1 MQESTLLAER
11 YSVDAV
17 LKAEAGAYRW
27 LGTEVKTGRR
37 VLLSWVSKARAEELA
52 AARGVHQPHLAELTD
67 LVSDLDGSKLPGG
80 GELQA
85 GGIVAVA
92 EYVPGRTLQQLLK
105 ERVSPV
111 KAVAWILRL
120 IEAVR
125 ELHARGGVHGAIS
138 PFTVVA
144 EPEGRAIAP
153 VLTQLSAPALG
164 AYCSPER
171 LKGDVASVADDVWAL
186 HATLYALLAGKVP
199 FDASERDALL
209 KQTRITK
216 PQALSQ
222 LGVNE
227 PALWEI
233 ISRGLVGERRLRVIE
248 LAELT
253 KSLDDWERDPRAMPA
268 RRSPPRQPPPRLD
281 TGNKAAADAVLFDLG
296 ALPPDFG
303 AAEPLRPAPRPK
315 MASASGTGPHRAMPP
330 PLPPEARSSLGA
342 PSLGDLAS
350 QLPRAPTPPPL
361 PPTPP
366 SVVARISK
374 RLSFNPFERKRRVWP
389 LVVLAASAG
398 GLAVY
403 VAIATTQDAPA
414 APPPAE
420 SAAVAAP
427 RARVAEK
434 PKRSPVEERES
445 CVRSHFPE
453 RQFAPNLDFAFLC
466 EEGDF
471 RDVARKVFAQAKQ
484 QPLTAAATAEKA
496 KDAAGT
502 GLGWYE
508 LPATGIL
515 RKACCSSAPPVT
527 LPETPGWCEQLQSA
541 VRQIADDSS
550 RAEDLAPA
558 ARAYDKA
565 VTCLFAN
572 RISRPYTYDSVPN
585 AAQRAAFQHFLSQAA
600 ISEARR

>member
-1 MQESTLLAER
+1 MHESTLLAER

-17 LKAEAGAYRW
+17 LKSEAGAHRW
-27 LGTEVKTGRR
+27 LGTEAKSGRR

-52 AARGVHQPHLAELTD
+52 AARGLHQPHLAELLD
-67 LVSDLDGSKLPGG
+67 LVRDADAAKLPGG
-80 GELQA
+80 SVLEP
-85 GGIVAVA
+85 GGVIAVA
-92 EYVPGRTLQQLLK
+92 EYVPGRTLQQLLT

-111 KAVAWILRL
+111 KAVAWLLRL
-120 IEAVR
+120 IDAVR

-171 LKGDVASVADDVWAL
+171 LKGGAATAADDVWAL
-186 HATLYALLAGKVP
+186 HATLYALLAGKLP
-199 FDASERDALL
+199 FDATERDALV
-209 KQTRITK
+209 KQTLITK
-216 PQALSQ
+216 PQALLQ

-233 ISRGLVGERRLRVIE
+233 ISRGLVGERRLRVTE

-253 KSLDDWERDPRAMPA
+253 KSLDDWERDPRTMPA
-268 RRSPPRQPPPRLD
+268 RRSPPRQAPPRLD
-281 TGNKAAADAVLFDLG
+281 AGSKVAADVVLFDVG
-296 ALPPDFG
+296 ALPQDFG
-303 AAEPLRPAPRPK
+303 ASEPVRPPPRPK
-315 MASASGTGPHRAMPP
+315 IASASGTGPHRAMPP
-330 PLPPEARSSLGA
+330 PLPAEVRGSVNA

-361 PPTPP
+361 PPSPP

-414 APPPAE
+414 APPPVE
-420 SAAVAAP
+420 AAPAAAP
-427 RARVAEK
+427 RARAPEK
-434 PKRSPVEERES
+434 PKRSAAEERES
-445 CVRSHFPE
+445 CVRSYFPE
-453 RQFAPNLDFAFLC
+453 RQIEANLDFAFLC
-466 EEGDF
+466 EDGDF
-471 RDVARKVFAQAKQ
+471 REVAHKVFARAKQ
-484 QPLTAAATAEKA
+484 QPLTAAAVTDKV

-508 LPATGIL
+508 LPATGIM
-515 RKACCSSAPPVT
+515 RKACCASSPPVT

-541 VRQIADDSS
+541 VRQIADDSA

-572 RISRPYTYDSVPN
+572 RISRPYSYDSVPN
-585 AAQRAAFQHFLSQAA
+585 SAQRAAFQHFLSQAA